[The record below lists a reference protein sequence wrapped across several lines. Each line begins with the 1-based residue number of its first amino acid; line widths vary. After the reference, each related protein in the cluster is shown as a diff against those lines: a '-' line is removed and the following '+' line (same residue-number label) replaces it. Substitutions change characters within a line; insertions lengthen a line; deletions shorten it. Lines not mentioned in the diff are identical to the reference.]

1 MAKTPLDK
9 FSAEIAGILEEYAD
23 DVQSN
28 LEEITKEVGKKG
40 AKAVQAQAKATVG
53 GKMYASGWTSQVEA
67 TRIGTTATIYNKA
80 RPGLAHLLEHGHVS
94 RNGTGR
100 TFDPVPGRE
109 HIAPVE
115 KQLVEE
121 FERKLEEIL

>member
-23 DVQSN
+23 DVRSN
-28 LEEITKEVGKKG
+28 LDEITKEVGKKG
-40 AKAVQAQAKATVG
+40 AKAVKAQAQTAVD
-53 GKMYASGWTSQVEA
+53 GKKYAGGWTSKVEVMRLGA
-67 TRIGTTATIYNKA
+67 SATIYNKSQ
-80 RPGLAHLLEHGHVS
+80 PGLAHLLEHGHVS

>member
-53 GKMYASGWTSQVEA
+53 GKQYASGWTSQVEV
-67 TRIGTTATIYNKA
+67 TRLGATATIYNKSQ
-80 RPGLAHLLEHGHVS
+80 PGLAHLLEHGHVS

-100 TFDPVPGRE
+100 TFGRVPGHE

-115 KQLVEE
+115 EELVDDFQKE
-121 FERKLEEIL
+121 LEKRL

>member
-1 MAKTPLDK
+1 MAKTPLER
-9 FSAEIAGILEEYAD
+9 FSDDIAGILEEYAD
-23 DVQSN
+23 DVQGN
-28 LEEITKEVGKKG
+28 LEDIVKEVGKKG
-40 AKAVQAQAKATVG
+40 AKAVKAQAQTAVD
-53 GKMYASGWTSQVEA
+53 GKKYAGGWTSKVEV
-67 TRIGTTATIYNKA
+67 TRLGASATIYNKSQ
-80 RPGLAHLLEHGHVS
+80 PGLAHLLEHGHVS

>member
-100 TFDPVPGRE
+100 TFGRVPGHE

-115 KQLVEE
+115 QELVDE
-121 FERKLEEIL
+121 FQKELEKRL